1 MEFLDSKLPD
11 SAVEESKASFYQA
24 KNAGLLN
31 ENTQFRYALDLL
43 KTNRKANL
51 DLAIDL
57 LEGMILSILLSPD
70 LFKRTKDDG
79 FRRDCLFY
87 LAVAYTKL
95 SEYERAM
102 ECCDNILKV
111 QPQNHQTM
119 DLKQEILRRIKRD
132 GATGI
137 AVISGAVLGAAALIG
152 IGLGLG
158 LSRKK

>member
-11 SAVEESKASFYQA
+11 STESKASFYQA

-31 ENTQFRYALDLL
+31 ENTQFRYAVDLL

-57 LEGMILSILLSPD
+57 FE
-70 LFKRTKDDG
+70 DDG

-95 SEYERAM
+95 STNAQWS
-102 ECCDNILKV
+102 V
-111 QPQNHQTM
+111 VT
-119 DLKQEILRRIKRD
+119 
-132 GATGI
+132 TF
-137 AVISGAVLGAAALIG
+137 
-152 IGLGLG
+152 
-158 LSRKK
+158 